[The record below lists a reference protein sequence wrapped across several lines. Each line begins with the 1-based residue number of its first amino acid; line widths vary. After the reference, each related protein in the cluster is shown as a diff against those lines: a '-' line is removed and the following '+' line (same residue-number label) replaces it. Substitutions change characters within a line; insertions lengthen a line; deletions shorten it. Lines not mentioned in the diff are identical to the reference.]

1 MVELIPRVTNQGTTA
16 EWNQITAKGGAVT
29 AAEDAAL
36 SDVTDTY
43 DRQSTAIKFLYA
55 VGRVTGPTRA
65 AQPSYILEGFQ
76 ATGSGLGGSN
86 PFQSLQSPN
95 ALQLEVL
102 MKARQLREKLNHC
115 KGFLNSHYFNYKQFI
130 QKT

>member
-43 DRQSTAIKFLYA
+43 DRQSTAIKYLYA

-76 ATGSGLGGSN
+76 AGGSGLGGTN

-102 MKARQLREKLNHC
+102 MKARQIRENK
-115 KGFLNSHYFNYKQFI
+115 FI
-130 QKT
+130 LF